1 MKKAKKRKNIV
12 LRIVLSV
19 LGILILAGV
28 TVVFLFRARNFE
40 VEGNDYYGDTTIT
53 TWIQNDRLSVN
64 SLYILLKYDFLDPE
78 LPSGVEDIKVSLKN
92 PWTVRVTVKEKE
104 LAGYVDYDDAYL
116 YFDGEGIASIRTTQQ
131 IEGVPYIEGLSFDT
145 NSVELGKAMPVE
157 DDSIFDR
164 IVEAS
169 RYLNAYGLKPD
180 RMSCENDSVQVYFGS
195 VKVLLGNTDY
205 EERVAQIE
213 PILESLLKQYPDA
226 AGTLHLENYDSS
238 ASSVR
243 FVRDEE

>member
-1 MKKAKKRKNIV
+1 MKKAKKRKKKG
-12 LRIVLSV
+12 LRIVLGV
-19 LGILILAGV
+19 LGILILAGI
-28 TVVFLFRARNFE
+28 TVVYLFQARNFE

-92 PWTVRVTVKEKE
+92 PWTVRVDVTEKE

-116 YFDGEGIASIRTTQQ
+116 YFDSEGIASIRTTRQ

-145 NSVELGKAMPVE
+145 SGVELGKVMPVE

-169 RYLNAYGLKPD
+169 RYLKEFGLKPD
-180 RMSCENDSVQVYFGS
+180 RMSCEDESVQVYFGS

-213 PILESLLKQYPDA
+213 PILESLLERYPDA
-226 AGTLHLENYDSS
+226 SGTLHLENYDST
-238 ASSVR
+238 ASSIR
-243 FVRDEE
+243 FVPDEG

>member
-116 YFDGEGIASIRTTQQ
+116 YFD
-131 IEGVPYIEGLSFDT
+131 
-145 NSVELGKAMPVE
+145 
-157 DDSIFDR
+157 
-164 IVEAS
+164 
-169 RYLNAYGLKPD
+169 
-180 RMSCENDSVQVYFGS
+180 
-195 VKVLLGNTDY
+195 
-205 EERVAQIE
+205 
-213 PILESLLKQYPDA
+213 
-226 AGTLHLENYDSS
+226 
-238 ASSVR
+238 
-243 FVRDEE
+243 